1 MEITKKY
8 LWCKLNYNAIYNY
21 FLTLLNLTIIDIE
34 SKEIFINENDFQ
46 IVFTSKIIWN
56 NINHLIS
63 ELWVLL
69 YFIWFFQDVNNLS
82 F

>member
-1 MEITKKY
+1 MQFI
-8 LWCKLNYNAIYNY
+8 II
-21 FLTLLNLTIIDIE
+21 FLTLLKLTVIDIE

>member
-1 MEITKKY
+1 MQFI
-8 LWCKLNYNAIYNY
+8 II

-34 SKEIFINENDFQ
+34 NKEIFINENDFK

>member
-1 MEITKKY
+1 MQFI
-8 LWCKLNYNAIYNY
+8 II
-21 FLTLLNLTIIDIE
+21 FLTLLNLTVIDIE

-46 IVFTSKIIWN
+46 IVFASKIIWN

-69 YFIWFFQDVNNLS
+69 YFILFFQDVNNLS

>member
-1 MEITKKY
+1 MQFI
-8 LWCKLNYNAIYNY
+8 II
-21 FLTLLNLTIIDIE
+21 FLTLLILTIIDIE

-46 IVFTSKIIWN
+46 IVFASKIIWN

>member
-1 MEITKKY
+1 MQFI
-8 LWCKLNYNAIYNY
+8 II

>member
-1 MEITKKY
+1 MQFI
-8 LWCKLNYNAIYNY
+8 II
-21 FLTLLNLTIIDIE
+21 FLTLLNLTVIDIE

>member
-1 MEITKKY
+1 MQFI
-8 LWCKLNYNAIYNY
+8 II

-46 IVFTSKIIWN
+46 IVFASKIIWN